1 MKNAKFTLSP
11 NQLKN
16 LAPKTKTIFAE
27 NKTFSDVIMEGII
40 FAIGT
45 ATALLIATAIIIIFT
60 NLIY

>member
-16 LAPKTKTIFAE
+16 LSPKNKTIFTE
-27 NKTFSDVIMEGII
+27 NKSFTDIICEGVI

-45 ATALLIATAIIIIFT
+45 ATALLIATSIIIIFN